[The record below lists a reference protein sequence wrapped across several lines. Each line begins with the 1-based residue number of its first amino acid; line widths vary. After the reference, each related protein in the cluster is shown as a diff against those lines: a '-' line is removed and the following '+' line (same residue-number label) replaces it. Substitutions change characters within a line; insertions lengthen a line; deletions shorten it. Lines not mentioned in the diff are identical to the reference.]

1 VQVVRNATSPLTESE
16 SLASSNPLLTDEN
29 ETEAS
34 TVYHSLAISRI
45 SSESF
50 ILKGGTLKR
59 NANATKNEVWQ
70 FFQVYNE
77 KKFKTHTFCC
87 LCKSDVSYGKT
98 HSTNN
103 LEKHIQRHH
112 NKEYAIIMK
121 DRAEK

>member
-1 VQVVRNATSPLTESE
+1 MFS
-16 SLASSNPLLTDEN
+16 SLLSQPNTNQNPP
-29 ETEAS
+29 S
-34 TVYHSLAISRI
+34 GI

-50 ILKGGTLKR
+50 IEKGGTLKR

-77 KKFKTHTFCC
+77 KKFQTHVFCV

-98 HSTNN
+98 HSTSN

-112 NKEYAIIMK
+112 KTEFANIGCLPKLAYTRIKIYAYIFMLFLCVFF
-121 DRAEK
+121 